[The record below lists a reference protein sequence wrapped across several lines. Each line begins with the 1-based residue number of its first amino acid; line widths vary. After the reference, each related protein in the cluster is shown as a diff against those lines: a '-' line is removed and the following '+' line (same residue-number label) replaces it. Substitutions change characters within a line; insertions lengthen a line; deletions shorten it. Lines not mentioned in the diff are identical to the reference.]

1 MANIQDTPTVQPHPL
16 LRSTALVAGAGG
28 VPGAKGAALI
38 TPPPVADQLPG
49 WLAPL
54 PMRNLDGA
62 RDAHVFSLDVAP
74 GADMSALSPE
84 QPITITGAMA
94 LGANETAL
102 IVGFDEPSGMYLPLG
117 TGRAASGGAAITI
130 DTMPD
135 QGQIG
140 PAGKSVGG
148 MMTMLAYKIG
158 AAKLG
163 VDNPYPL
170 LRSATV
176 AGDGSV
182 LYAEDGVGPLRAR
195 VQAAQRIALLVHG
208 FTGDSRGMLQ
218 AMPLLQRQ
226 AVKPAPYDLLL
237 AFDYENM
244 NTRIQDSA
252 ALLKDRLAAIGLGP
266 AHGKI
271 MHLVAH
277 SLGTQVSRWFV
288 EREGGAAQVQRVV
301 LLGPPNNG
309 TPLVALRQWLSYLVG
324 LGLNGLLTAVAPWTV
339 LTWAVRGLSAVAAG
353 AQKIDTTLDQLKPDS
368 EFYRDMN
375 RSVDPEIPYHVII
388 GDTHL
393 VKPRLADP
401 DDMRATLFQRVFNE
415 QTRNRL
421 FSLAFAGRPNDL
433 AISLGSAQTILE
445 FNPPRAPLPVAT
457 VVASD
462 HISYFADRSPGL
474 AALAAALAD
483 T

>member
-1 MANIQDTPTVQPHPL
+1 MAHTHTEPEARPHPL

-49 WLAPL
+49 WLSPM
-54 PMRNLDGA
+54 PMRNGDGA
-62 RDAHVFSLDVAP
+62 RDAHAFSLDVAP

-84 QPITITGAMA
+84 QPIIIAGAMA
-94 LGANETAL
+94 LGADETAL

-117 TGRAASGGAAITI
+117 TGRAASGGTAITI
-130 DTMPD
+130 ERMPD

-140 PAGKSVGG
+140 PGGKSVGG
-148 MMTMLAYKIG
+148 MMTMLAYKMG
-158 AAKLG
+158 ASKLG
-163 VDNPYPL
+163 VENPYPL
-170 LRSATV
+170 LRSAKV
-176 AGDGSV
+176 GSDGAVS
-182 LYAEDGVGPLRAR
+182 YDEDGVGPLRAR

-208 FTGDSRGMLQ
+208 FTGDTRGMAQ

-226 AVKPAPYDLLL
+226 AAKPAPYDLLL

-266 AHGKI
+266 AHGKT

-288 EREGGAAQVQRVV
+288 EREGGAAQVQKVV

-309 TPLVALRQWLSYLVG
+309 TPLVALRQWLAYFIG

-339 LTWAVRGLSAVAAG
+339 LTWAVRGLSAVVAG

-375 RSVDPEIPYHVII
+375 RSADPGIPYHVII

-401 DDMRATLFQRVFNE
+401 DDMRATLFQRVFND

-421 FSLAFAGRPNDL
+421 FSWRLPAGPMIWQSAWAARRPSSN
-433 AISLGSAQTILE
+433 STR
-445 FNPPRAPLPVAT
+445 RARRCPLPRWWPAIM
-457 VVASD
+457 S
-462 HISYFADRSPGL
+462 HISRSARL
-474 AALAAALAD
+474 D
-483 T
+483 